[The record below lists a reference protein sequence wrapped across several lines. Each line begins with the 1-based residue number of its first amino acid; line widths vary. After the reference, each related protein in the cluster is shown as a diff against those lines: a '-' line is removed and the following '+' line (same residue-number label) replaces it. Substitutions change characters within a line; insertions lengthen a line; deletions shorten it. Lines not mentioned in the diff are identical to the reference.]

1 MNKCFF
7 LSIIFFCLRTVVFS
21 QTFCIKGTVVS
32 SDTQAPLEFVNVV
45 LSDKDGKILQGAV
58 TDSLGRFNL
67 IVDSHVQPI
76 GKDLIFSYLGY
87 ESVRQSVDKENF
99 GVISLTPSVK
109 ALQEVVVAG
118 RRSPFSMKGGTFTA
132 NIQRSILKDAGNA
145 MDVLRQLPLI
155 NIKND
160 IVNIFGKGETL
171 IYIDNKELHS
181 NEDLLKLSS
190 KNIKKIDI
198 ITTPGVQYSAS
209 VGAVIR
215 ITTTT
220 PDEGFSGII
229 HTKVQRGEDWSE
241 MLLTNLSYAK
251 KGFSFF
257 ADYSLQD
264 LRMKQKQQ
272 TNVEINGLTHNLIQ
286 SNNSL
291 NLSRRTHS
299 LGIAAEYKVSEKHLF
314 GIKYNHSLI
323 GNGHYKIYGAT
334 TAYTGSKKDAEYS
347 QISHYTPNGNG
358 GNMNMFYKG
367 KFSKWSVDFNADY
380 IYGQTKTS
388 ASYDNNEHVKNVR
401 NIVNSNSKNDYRLG
415 ATRFELS
422 RAICNSSVLFGADY
436 ARTRNNSYYNNDDMD
451 LQNDLPETFTTN
463 KQDLYSLFFNYKCNP
478 YDFDIEMG
486 LRYEFVNQLYYMN
499 GAKRDDQSKT
509 YSNVFPTFVISRP
522 FFHEKMN
529 MALSYRRVVNRPS
542 YYQLRGDVQYNSP
555 YSYEAGNPLLKNTYI
570 DDINYTISYLDLNFI
585 ASYKLYHD
593 KILFTID
600 QFEDKA
606 ITISRFTNVDGFKKI
621 SIASVWDPT
630 FFKIWNPEIEVGFEK
645 QFFKLS
651 NANAVNSYNK
661 PYLYISLY
669 NIIRFPHALSFV
681 TQAKCWTSYHSGVSR
696 ERNGMFVDA
705 YLQKHFLNKTM
716 ALKIGAENI
725 FNTYKDKWEMAF
737 NTVNYK
743 KDAND
748 DSRFIYISLIY
759 NLHNAKKYAGK
770 GTRNSERNRL
780 NTL

>member
-171 IYIDNKELHS
+171 IYIENKELHS

-251 KGFSFF
+251 KGFSAGF
-257 ADYSLQD
+257 
-264 LRMKQKQQ
+264 
-272 TNVEINGLTHNLIQ
+272 
-286 SNNSL
+286 
-291 NLSRRTHS
+291 
-299 LGIAAEYKVSEKHLF
+299 
-314 GIKYNHSLI
+314 
-323 GNGHYKIYGAT
+323 
-334 TAYTGSKKDAEYS
+334 KDE
-347 QISHYTPNGNG
+347 
-358 GNMNMFYKG
+358 
-367 KFSKWSVDFNADY
+367 
-380 IYGQTKTS
+380 TKTT
-388 ASYDNNEHVKNVR
+388 DKCGD
-401 NIVNSNSKNDYRLG
+401 K
-415 ATRFELS
+415 
-422 RAICNSSVLFGADY
+422 
-436 ARTRNNSYYNNDDMD
+436 RT
-451 LQNDLPETFTTN
+451 
-463 KQDLYSLFFNYKCNP
+463 
-478 YDFDIEMG
+478 
-486 LRYEFVNQLYYMN
+486 
-499 GAKRDDQSKT
+499 
-509 YSNVFPTFVISRP
+509 
-522 FFHEKMN
+522 
-529 MALSYRRVVNRPS
+529 
-542 YYQLRGDVQYNSP
+542 
-555 YSYEAGNPLLKNTYI
+555 
-570 DDINYTISYLDLNFI
+570 
-585 ASYKLYHD
+585 
-593 KILFTID
+593 
-600 QFEDKA
+600 
-606 ITISRFTNVDGFKKI
+606 
-621 SIASVWDPT
+621 
-630 FFKIWNPEIEVGFEK
+630 
-645 QFFKLS
+645 
-651 NANAVNSYNK
+651 
-661 PYLYISLY
+661 
-669 NIIRFPHALSFV
+669 
-681 TQAKCWTSYHSGVSR
+681 
-696 ERNGMFVDA
+696 
-705 YLQKHFLNKTM
+705 
-716 ALKIGAENI
+716 
-725 FNTYKDKWEMAF
+725 
-737 NTVNYK
+737 
-743 KDAND
+743 
-748 DSRFIYISLIY
+748 DS
-759 NLHNAKKYAGK
+759 
-770 GTRNSERNRL
+770 
-780 NTL
+780 